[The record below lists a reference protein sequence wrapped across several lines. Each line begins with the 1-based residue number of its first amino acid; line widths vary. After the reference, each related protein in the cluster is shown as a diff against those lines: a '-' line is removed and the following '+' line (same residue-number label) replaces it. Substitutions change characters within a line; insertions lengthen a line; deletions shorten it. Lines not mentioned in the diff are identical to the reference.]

1 MKKSD
6 IELSIDN
13 QTEFKIEFK
22 KELIQI
28 ILNLAKYFN
37 IEKHINV
44 DLTIVN
50 NEEIQK
56 LNKEY
61 RGKDYATDILSF
73 DFGNDGLYDT
83 LPFVHLGELV
93 VSYEKVI
100 SQANEFNHSVKREFC
115 YLFTHGLVHLMG
127 YDHEE
132 ENERIE
138 MNRIVDE
145 IFNPLNITRED

>member
-56 LNKEY
+56 LNKEH

-115 YLFTHGLVHLMG
+115 YLFTHGLVHLIG

>member
-132 ENERIE
+132 ENERVE

>member
-100 SQANEFNHSVKREFC
+100 AQANEFNHSVKREFC
-115 YLFTHGLVHLMG
+115 YLFTHGLVHLIG

>member
-13 QTEFKIEFK
+13 QTEFKIEFR
-22 KELIQI
+22 KELIKI

>member
-132 ENERIE
+132 ENERIK

>member
-83 LPFVHLGELV
+83 LPFVHLGELI

>member
-115 YLFTHGLVHLMG
+115 YLFTHGLVHLIG

-132 ENERIE
+132 ENERVE
-138 MNRIVDE
+138 MNKIVDE

>member
-100 SQANEFNHSVKREFC
+100 AQANEFNHSVKREFC

-138 MNRIVDE
+138 MNKIVDE

>member
-115 YLFTHGLVHLMG
+115 YLFTHGLVHLIG

>member
-100 SQANEFNHSVKREFC
+100 AQANEFNHSVKREFC

-132 ENERIE
+132 ENERVE
-138 MNRIVDE
+138 MNKIVDE

>member
-100 SQANEFNHSVKREFC
+100 AQANEFNHSVKREFC

-132 ENERIE
+132 ENERVE

>member
-13 QTEFKIEFK
+13 RTEFKIEFK

>member
-138 MNRIVDE
+138 MNKIVDE

>member
-100 SQANEFNHSVKREFC
+100 AQANEFNHSVKREFC